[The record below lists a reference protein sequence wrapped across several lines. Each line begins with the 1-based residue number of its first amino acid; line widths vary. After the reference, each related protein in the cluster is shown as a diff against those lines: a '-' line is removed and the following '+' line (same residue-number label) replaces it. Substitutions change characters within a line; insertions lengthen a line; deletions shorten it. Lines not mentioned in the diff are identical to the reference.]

1 MAITITC
8 DFHADWMVY
17 LRAQLQAFGYD
28 PSRDSDEEVRHCF
41 FNLQKRLIQPAP
53 RAVLKSAEF
62 VCPPT
67 LIPGLHLVEGK
78 ITRGED
84 LRPHLSRLLKK
95 SDFNDGML
103 NDWGI
108 HHLHLGTT
116 LEPDGFVKRSE
127 PVLFARFD
135 RTTAYFV
142 GMQPHGAWALQE
154 NVRILHRNW
163 PNSIQHLRLIGAI
176 AVAGPRTDQDIKVL
190 RSKNTNSA
198 VEADGV
204 FYVALGGGIMSSG
217 LAVQAV
223 IQSDRWSAR
232 IKELESDCR
241 RDAHVFEEAARSNGH
256 TLPAVI
262 SLRFEIHDDKAL
274 VVEPSTGLA
283 FDLGPL
289 SL

>member
-1 MAITITC
+1 MA
-8 DFHADWMVY
+8 Y

-28 PSRDSDEEVRHCF
+28 PSCDSDEDVRHCF
-41 FNLQKRLIQPAP
+41 FNLQKRLIQPGP
-53 RAVLKSAEF
+53 RVVLKSAQF
-62 VCPPT
+62 MCPPQ
-67 LIPGLHLVEGK
+67 LVSGLQLVEGK

-108 HHLHLGTT
+108 HHLHLGVAM
-116 LEPDGFVKRSE
+116 ESDGFVKRSE

-135 RTTAYFV
+135 RTTAYFI

-154 NVRILHRNW
+154 NVKILHRNW
-163 PNSIQHLRLIGAI
+163 PNSIRRLRVIDAI

-198 VEADGV
+198 VEVDGV
-204 FYVALGGGIMSSG
+204 FYMALGGGIMSSG
-217 LAVQAV
+217 LAAEAV
-223 IQSDRWSAR
+223 IQSDRWNAR

-241 RDAHVFEEAARSNGH
+241 RNADVFEEAASSNGH
-256 TLPAVI
+256 TLPAAV

-283 FDLGPL
+283 FDLGQL